1 MVVIVLIVFCLL
13 ISRRDLPGTPHHS
26 TAKESI
32 RQDLLTHCG
41 GRFRLSIKGS
51 LSQSRESTISRG
63 SFGPSCS

>member
-13 ISRRDLPGTPHHS
+13 IGHQDLPWTPHHS

-32 RQDLLTHCG
+32 RQDLLTHCY
-41 GRFRLSIKGS
+41 GRFRLSIKRS

-63 SFGPSCS
+63 SFGHSCS